1 MQENNTEQIQPF
13 IYPKYIILFSRI
25 VSIVFHPLFIGVYLS
40 AFLFFIHPTYF
51 LGFTDKAKLLKL
63 LTIIN
68 NNVFFPLLVVA
79 LLRGLGFSKSVQ
91 LKEQKERIIP
101 YIAAITFYFW
111 TYYVFRSQPENPTI
125 LVLMCRGMFM
135 ASSIALI
142 ANNYFKISM
151 HAIACGGMLGLFIL
165 TIQDGTLSSGIPMML
180 SFFITGLVL
189 TARKI
194 SSDHTWFD
202 LLSGLIVGLLSQLT
216 GLWF

>member
-1 MQENNTEQIQPF
+1 
-13 IYPKYIILFSRI
+13 
-25 VSIVFHPLFIGVYLS
+25 
-40 AFLFFIHPTYF
+40 
-51 LGFTDKAKLLKL
+51 
-63 LTIIN
+63 
-68 NNVFFPLLVVA
+68 LLVVA

-165 TIQDGTLSSGIPMML
+165 TIQDGTLSSGIPMMIG
-180 SFFITGLVL
+180 FFITGSVL

-194 SSDHTWFD
+194 ISDHTWFD
-202 LLSGLIVGLLSQLT
+202 LLTGLAVGLLSQLT

>member
-1 MQENNTEQIQPF
+1 MQENNTEQVQSIAF
-13 IYPKYIILFSRI
+13 PKYMLFFSKIISFA
-25 VSIVFHPLFIGVYLS
+25 FHPLFIGVYLA

-51 LGFTDKAKLLKL
+51 LGFSEKARLLKL

-111 TYYVFRSQPENPTI
+111 TYYVFRSQLENPTI

-165 TIQDGTLSSGIPMML
+165 TIQDGTLNSGIPMMTG
-180 SFFITGLVL
+180 FFITGLVL

-194 SSDHTWFD
+194 ISDHNWFD
-202 LLSGLIVGLLSQLT
+202 LIIGLLVGLLSQLT

>member
-1 MQENNTEQIQPF
+1 MQENNTEQVQSIAF
-13 IYPKYIILFSRI
+13 PKYMLFFSKIISFA
-25 VSIVFHPLFIGVYLS
+25 FHPLFIGVYLA

-51 LGFTDKAKLLKL
+51 LGFSEKVKLLKL

-165 TIQDGTLSSGIPMML
+165 TIQDGTLSSGIPMMIGV
-180 SFFITGLVL
+180 FITGMVL
-189 TARKI
+189 SARKI
-194 SSDHTWFD
+194 ISDHNWFE
-202 LLSGLIVGLLSQLT
+202 LLCGLVVGLLSQLT